1 MLDGSLWRNV
11 PKFAIP
17 VALTGILEQLFN
29 AADIAV
35 VGRFTGAQGT
45 VNMAAVG
52 ANSPIVG
59 LILGVVIGTALGA
72 NVVIAN
78 AMGRRDKTA
87 VQKAVASSVLFA
99 LLAGLCVTVLGE
111 LITEPLLGAM
121 HVPKTVMP
129 GAVMYLRIYFAG
141 MPVIFLYNFES
152 AIFRSVGET
161 RLPLL
166 ALAISG
172 ALNVVLNLCFVIGLH
187 MGVSGVALATVFA
200 NLASSAMLFVLL
212 TRSRL
217 PIRVR
222 PRALAIDGAS
232 LKRILRI
239 GLPAGIQSGVFA
251 LANIVVQAAVNSL
264 GTDVIAA
271 SSAALNIEIFCY
283 DTLNSFSQACT
294 TFVGQNNGAGQMDRC
309 KKALKVCIAEDAI
322 ASAASIAV
330 ALCFGRALL
339 GIFNTNPEVIALGY
353 QRLCIV
359 FAAYTFSMLYEVMS
373 GYLRGFGISLVPAT
387 LTTFGVCGTRMI
399 WIFAVFPHFRTFR
412 SILVVYPLSLC
423 ITAGLIA
430 LALLHY
436 RPARQRG
443 RAA

>member
-87 VQKAVASSVLFA
+87 V
-99 LLAGLCVTVLGE
+99 
-111 LITEPLLGAM
+111 
-121 HVPKTVMP
+121 
-129 GAVMYLRIYFAG
+129 
-141 MPVIFLYNFES
+141 
-152 AIFRSVGET
+152 
-161 RLPLL
+161 
-166 ALAISG
+166 
-172 ALNVVLNLCFVIGLH
+172 
-187 MGVSGVALATVFA
+187 
-200 NLASSAMLFVLL
+200 
-212 TRSRL
+212 
-217 PIRVR
+217 
-222 PRALAIDGAS
+222 
-232 LKRILRI
+232 
-239 GLPAGIQSGVFA
+239 
-251 LANIVVQAAVNSL
+251 NSL

-309 KKALKVCIAEDAI
+309 KKTLKVCIAEDAI

-330 ALCFGRALL
+330 ALFFGRALL

-353 QRLCIV
+353 QCLCIV

-373 GYLRGFGISLVPAT
+373 GYLRGFGISLVPAA
-387 LTTFGVCGTRMI
+387 LTTLGVCGTRMI